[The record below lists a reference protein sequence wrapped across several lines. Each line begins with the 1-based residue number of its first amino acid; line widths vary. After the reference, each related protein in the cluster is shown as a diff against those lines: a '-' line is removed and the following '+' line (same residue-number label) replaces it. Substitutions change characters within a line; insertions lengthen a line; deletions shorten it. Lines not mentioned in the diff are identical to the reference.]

1 MKKIDIHFF
10 PSNTEK
16 PRSFRIS
23 LLRPIWWVIGALVAA
38 LGFILFSPI
47 QIFDTITNGHLIN
60 LYRQNRQIEQTI
72 ADIHQS
78 IQESEKQ
85 LQEASSLRDSSIKL
99 SGLISPV
106 ADIEKDSND
115 RPSISQVFTTY
126 KKFLDS
132 LEKYPEQGPAIPI
145 SLPVKIKPIITN
157 RFSFILDPFTQQEL
171 PHRGVDFAAVEG
183 DTVYATGAGKVIDV
197 RHHRGFGLTVKIEHT
212 SEIRTFYAHLNNSLV
227 RQGSTVKR
235 GTPIAIV
242 GKSGRST
249 GPSLHYEIRLQ
260 GQPINP
266 EPLLIMM

>member
-1 MKKIDIHFF
+1 VKKIDIHFF

-85 LQEASSLRDSSIKL
+85 LQEATALRDSSIKL
-99 SGLISPV
+99 SGLKPSLVPIPQ
-106 ADIEKDSND
+106 DTNK
-115 RPSISQVFTTY
+115 RPSISEIYSNF
-126 KKFLDS
+126 KAMLDS
-132 LEKYPEQGPAIPI
+132 LEKNPEQGQLLPI
-145 SLPVKIKPIITN
+145 ITPLSTKPIITN
-157 RFSFILDPFTQQEL
+157 RFGLIFDAFTEQEL
-171 PHRGVDFAAVEG
+171 PHRGIDFAATEG
-183 DTVYATGAGKVIDV
+183 DTVFSTGAGKVIEV
-197 RHHRGFGLTVKIEHT
+197 RHHRGFGLSIKIEHT
-212 SEIRTFYAHLNNSLV
+212 PEIRTFYAHLSNSLV
-227 RQGSTVKR
+227 REGSIVKR
-235 GTPIAIV
+235 GTPIAII
-242 GKSGRST
+242 GKSGRSS

-266 EPLLIMM
+266 EPLLISM